1 MRLTHACM
9 AALFLC
15 SSAAGWALANFV
27 EEYSLEKKVQL
38 SDIVVIGKAVS
49 TNNRVS
55 ADTLFEYSV
64 VRVEKVLKGDPPESF
79 DFLSRSGISEL
90 DPNCCE
96 TGNVYLFFLQR
107 LKNGKYWSVNGPY
120 GVYLIGER

>member
-15 SSAAGWALANFV
+15 SSAGWALANFV
-27 EEYSLEKKVQL
+27 EEYSLEKKVRL
-38 SDIVVIGKAVS
+38 SDIVVIGKVLSA
-49 TNNRVS
+49 NNRVS
-55 ADTLFEYSV
+55 ADTLFEFSA
-64 VRVEKVLKGDPPESF
+64 VRVEKALKGNPPLVYR
-79 DFLSRSGISEL
+79 FLIEVRHFEL

-96 TGNVYLFFLQR
+96 TGKVYLFFLQR
-107 LKNGKYWSVNGPY
+107 LKNGKYWSVNGAY